1 MAEPDF
7 ETPSLSETPA
17 QTRRVPILLE
27 LSSVVLVIVEVLVL
41 LCAAALCWWLLLD
54 DMTAERT
61 GSYVGTIFL
70 ALTFFATFA
79 ELTGAYDLDAR
90 FSMRVAW
97 SRLLM
102 AWFVT
107 IGFVIGA
114 AFFLK
119 LSETFSR
126 AWLVAWFITGLGG
139 LVVARGFATVFL
151 RSARARGVFNQRVAI
166 FGGSEQGWRIARHI
180 LGSSRVTIDLVGIYD
195 DRSASRLPAPQGDV
209 PLLGGVNQ
217 LVEDIRNGK
226 VEQVIIAL
234 PWQEERR
241 IKEIVTVLSMTPVRI
256 RLAPDLV
263 AYMFSQRAMVLLDSV
278 PLMTV
283 FERPISGTDQILK
296 RVEDVVLGA
305 IIMLFAA
312 PVMLITAIAI
322 KIDSPGP
329 IFFKQPREG
338 FNNRTFLIWKFRSM
352 YTDQLEFH
360 GVNQA
365 TRDDPRVT
373 RVGRFI
379 RRASIDEL
387 PQLINVLKG
396 DMSIVGPRPHAPTTK
411 AGGREFRDVVSTYA
425 ARHRVKPGITGW
437 AQASGW
443 RGETDTEDKLV
454 RRLEHDLHYIE
465 NWSVPFDLYI
475 IAKTVF
481 AAMSHKAY

>member
-1 MAEPDF
+1 M
-7 ETPSLSETPA
+7 SEIDPGATTSPVVSA
-17 QTRRVPILLE
+17 HGRRVPVLLE
-27 LSSVVLVIVEVLVL
+27 LSSLLLVVIEVAVL
-41 LCAAALCWWLLLD
+41 LGAAAFSWWLILD
-54 DMTAERT
+54 DLNAERT
-61 GSYVGTIFL
+61 RSYVGTIFL

-119 LSETFSR
+119 LSATFSR
-126 AWLVAWFITGLGG
+126 AWLVAWFVTGLGG
-139 LVVARGFATVFL
+139 LVIARGVATIML
-151 RSARARGVFNQRVAI
+151 RSARSRGVFNQRVAI

-195 DRSASRLPAPQGDV
+195 DRSASRLPPPQGDV
-209 PLLGGVNQ
+209 PLCGGVNQ
-217 LVEDIRNGK
+217 LVEDIRKGEI
-226 VEQVIIAL
+226 EQVIIAL

-241 IKEIVTVLSMTPVRI
+241 IQEIVTTLSLTPVRI

-278 PLMTV
+278 PLMTL

-296 RVEDVVLGA
+296 RVEDIVIGTIALILA
-305 IIMLFAA
+305 APIML
-312 PVMLITAIAI
+312 VTAIAI
-322 KIDSPGP
+322 KLDSPGP
-329 IFFKQPREG
+329 ILFKQPREG
-338 FNNRTFLIWKFRSM
+338 FNNKRFLIWKFRSM
-352 YTDQLEFH
+352 RTDKLEYD
-360 GVNQA
+360 GINQA
-365 TRDDPRVT
+365 TKHDPRVT

-379 RRASIDEL
+379 RATSIDEL
-387 PQLINVLKG
+387 PQFFNVLKG
-396 DMSIVGPRPHAPTTK
+396 DMSVVGPRPHAATTK
-411 AGGREFRDVVSTYA
+411 AGGREFKDVVSTYA

-437 AQASGW
+437 AQVSGW

-475 IAKTVF
+475 IAKTAF
-481 AAMSHKAY
+481 AAVSSKAY

>member
-1 MAEPDF
+1 MRDTGDP
-7 ETPSLSETPA
+7 
-17 QTRRVPILLE
+17 QTVPEEKSSPRRRVPILLE
-27 LSSVVLVIVEVLVL
+27 LSSLLLVAVEVLVL
-41 LCAAALCWWLLLD
+41 LGAAMLCWYLLLD
-54 DMTAERT
+54 DLNDERAR
-61 GSYVGTIFL
+61 SYIGTIFL

-107 IGFVIGA
+107 VGFVIGA

-119 LSETFSR
+119 LSASFSR
-126 AWLVAWFITGLGG
+126 VWLISWFLTGMGG
-139 LVVARGFATVFL
+139 LIVVRGLSTLML

-166 FGGSEQGWRIARHI
+166 FGGSEQGWRIANHI
-180 LGSSRVTIDLVGIYD
+180 LGSKRVTIDLVGIYD
-195 DRSASRLPAPQGDV
+195 DRSVDRLPPSQGPV
-209 PLLGGVNQ
+209 PMCGGVKK
-217 LVEDIRNGK
+217 LTSDIRAGLID
-226 VEQVIIAL
+226 QVIIAL
-234 PWQEERR
+234 PWAEERR
-241 IKEIVTVLSMTPVRI
+241 IKELVAELSMTPVRI

-278 PLMTV
+278 PLMTL

-296 RVEDVVLGA
+296 RVEDLFVGVLALILAGP
-305 IIMLFAA
+305 IML
-312 PVMLITAIAI
+312 VTAIAI
-322 KIDSPGP
+322 KLDSPGP
-329 IFFKQPREG
+329 VFFRQPREG
-338 FNNRTFLIWKFRSM
+338 FNNQTFLIWKFRSM
-352 YTDQLEFH
+352 YTHRLEFE

-379 RRASIDEL
+379 RKWSIDEL
-387 PQLINVLKG
+387 PQLFNVLNG
-396 DMSIVGPRPHAPTTK
+396 DMSVVGPRPHAPTTK
-411 AGGREFRDVVSTYA
+411 AGGREFKDVVTTYA

-475 IAKTVF
+475 IAKTAF
-481 AAMSHKAY
+481 AAVFHKAY

>member
-1 MAEPDF
+1 MP
-7 ETPSLSETPA
+7 
-17 QTRRVPILLE
+17 VLLE
-27 LSSVVLVIVEVLVL
+27 LSSLLLVALEVVVLL
-41 LCAAALCWWLLLD
+41 AAAAWCWWLFLD
-54 DMTAERT
+54 DLNAERT
-61 GSYVGTIFL
+61 RSYIGTIFL

-90 FSMRVAW
+90 FSMRIAW
-97 SRLLM
+97 GRLLM

-119 LSETFSR
+119 LSATFSR
-126 AWLVAWFITGLGG
+126 IWLVSWFVTGMGG
-139 LVVARGFATVFL
+139 LVVARGISTLLL
-151 RSARARGVFNQRVAI
+151 RSARSRGVFNQRVAI

-180 LGSSRVTIDLVGIYD
+180 LGSKRVTIDLVGIYD
-195 DRSASRLPAPQGDV
+195 DRSVSRLPPPQGEV
-209 PLLGGVNQ
+209 PLRGGVGQ
-217 LVEDIRNGK
+217 LVEDIRKGEI
-226 VEQVIIAL
+226 EQVIIAL

-241 IKEIVTVLSMTPVRI
+241 IKQIVTELSMTPVRI

-278 PLMTV
+278 PLMTL

-296 RVEDVVLGA
+296 RAEDLILGA
-305 IIMLFAA
+305 IILIFAA
-312 PVMLITAIAI
+312 PIMLVTAIAI
-322 KIDSPGP
+322 KFDSPGP
-329 IFFKQPREG
+329 VFFKQPREG
-338 FNNRTFLIWKFRSM
+338 FNNRSFLIWKFRSM
-352 YTDQLEFH
+352 RTDTLEFDK
-360 GVNQA
+360 VNQA
-365 TRDDPRVT
+365 TRDDPRIT

-379 RRASIDEL
+379 RATSIDEL
-387 PQLINVLKG
+387 PQLLNVMKG

-411 AGGREFRDVVSTYA
+411 AGGREFKDVVSTYA

-475 IAKTVF
+475 LAKTAF
-481 AAMSHKAY
+481 AAVSSRAY

>member
-1 MAEPDF
+1 MSDAVPEAAPQKQL
-7 ETPSLSETPA
+7 TAHP
-17 QTRRVPILLE
+17 RRVPVLLE
-27 LSSVVLVIVEVLVL
+27 LSSLLLVIVEVAAL
-41 LCAAALCWWLLLD
+41 LAAAALSWWWLLDDLD
-54 DMTAERT
+54 AERT
-61 GSYVGTIFL
+61 RSYIGTILL

-90 FSMRVAW
+90 FSMRTAW

-119 LSETFSR
+119 LSATFSR
-126 AWLVAWFITGLGG
+126 AWLVAWFVTGFAG
-139 LVVARGFATVFL
+139 LVVIRGFSTLLL

-180 LGSSRVTIDLVGIYD
+180 LGSKRVTIDLVGIYD
-195 DRSASRLPAPQGDV
+195 DRSASRLPPPQGDV
-209 PLLGGVNQ
+209 PICGGMTQ
-217 LVEDIRNGK
+217 LVEDIRRGK
-226 VEQVIIAL
+226 IEQVIIAL
-234 PWQEERR
+234 PWKEERR
-241 IKEIVTVLSMTPVRI
+241 IKQIVTELSMTPVRI

-278 PLMTV
+278 PLMTL

-296 RVEDVVLGA
+296 RVEDLVLGA
-305 IIMLFAA
+305 IIIIIAA
-312 PVMLITAIAI
+312 PMMLVTAIAI
-322 KIDSPGP
+322 KLDSPGP

-352 YTDQLEFH
+352 YTDCLEFH

-365 TRDDPRVT
+365 IKDDPRVT

-379 RRASIDEL
+379 RKTSIDEL
-387 PQLINVLKG
+387 PQLFNVLRG

-475 IAKTVF
+475 IAKTAF
-481 AAMSHKAY
+481 AAITSKAY